1 MNYVSA
7 SGIIIFILTLLT
19 SAFVLIKNHRNI
31 VNITWSLYSLFIAI
45 WGIGLFF
52 AFKSTS
58 YESALFWS
66 RFLNMIALFIPCLFL
81 HFAYSFL
88 GINLQHRFSILLG
101 YFFVSSYFVFS
112 LIYPNTFVTSVS
124 PKSDFMFYPDAGRFY
139 VLFPIYYTVLVSI
152 GVHHLLMA
160 YKSSTGTLRNQL
172 NYLFWAMAI
181 GFSGGATTFPLL
193 FNIPVFPFGLPGV
206 IILVMLVAYAILKHN
221 LMDINV
227 FIRRSTVYGLL
238 FIVIMS
244 SFVYAH
250 LNSGNIWVFIGQTTL
265 AIVICSIALYK
276 YSQYEIERDRKSA
289 KIMQSEYERQLEYRT
304 ILDGVRNAVFGQAHD
319 LKNPLN
325 VITTFT
331 SDVRNM
337 LQTNKNVDKVD
348 KYLEMIQKNCSLMQ
362 EEIARLMDRINTNFL
377 NRQIDF
383 ETDFKQENPLIDCV
397 NEAKLKMEDSLL
409 REQVNVSINV
419 DPRIKVQYLSRE
431 MLVSIIVNLF
441 SNALRAVEGVRSS
454 QINIKTLPDDD
465 YHFYFLFSDN
475 GKGIPEDKLDKLFNE
490 GFSLSD
496 STGYGLY
503 NIKRAIENELVN
515 GCISA
520 KCDQGE
526 TTFTLR
532 LKKTKL

>member
-1 MNYVSA
+1 MIEFLII
-7 SGIIIFILTLLT
+7 GIIDVCFAILLPLFKRNKIVF
-19 SAFVLIKNHRNI
+19 AFSFLFLCIG
-31 VNITWSLYSLFIAI
+31 TWSIEIYILSAVKDIALLLPLFHLSR
-45 WGIGLFF
+45 IGLFF
-52 AFKSTS
+52 ISPAMFFFVYSLVREMSNLKYLLLFSFILSASLFIMDNTYFPSQLIVHNQS
-58 YESALFWS
+58 YMPENNII
-66 RFLNMIALFIPCLFL
+66 NMINLLNFGLIGCISSITLLIARYNNVAASEKEKIKWITLGFIIAGTLGVISFKYSKIYALSGNIISLFII
-81 HFAYSFL
+81 S
-88 GINLQHRFSILLG
+88 
-101 YFFVSSYFVFS
+101 
-112 LIYPNTFVTSVS
+112 
-124 PKSDFMFYPDAGRFY
+124 
-139 VLFPIYYTVLVSI
+139 
-152 GVHHLLMA
+152 
-160 YKSSTGTLRNQL
+160 
-172 NYLFWAMAI
+172 
-181 GFSGGATTFPLL
+181 
-193 FNIPVFPFGLPGV
+193 
-206 IILVMLVAYAILKHN
+206 YAILKHN
-221 LMDINV
+221 LMDIKV

-250 LNSGNIWVFIGQTTL
+250 LNSSDIWVFIGQTTL
-265 AIVICSIALYK
+265 AIIICSIALYK

-362 EEIARLMDRINTNFL
+362 EEISRLMDRINTNFF